1 MEPRTIAIIGGGFA
15 GTTLARELDG
25 KLPPGYELLLINE
38 ESHTTFTPMLPEVVG
53 AGVFP
58 EQIVAPIRQMVR
70 RARFVMGRVTDID
83 FAARTIACETLA
95 GAVCFRTS
103 TSCSPSAT
111 GRAST

>member
-1 MEPRTIAIIGGGFA
+1 M
-15 GTTLARELDG
+15 
-25 KLPPGYELLLINE
+25 LLISE

-70 RARFVMGRVTDID
+70 RARFVMGRVTNID

-103 TSCSPSAT
+103 TSCWPSAI